1 MDFKDKNVVLAL
13 GAGLAVLAGVLIA
26 VLLAGRDRQ
35 PATPPADKGELSVDV
50 AEAPT
55 IDPTRKL
62 RCYVNGQFVGE
73 TSLAD
78 CAQKN
83 GVATDSLDV
92 GLDESGALVAA
103 ETASL
108 APPPVLPPPST
119 DIEDE
124 PTAPVEDER
133 PSVVADNTDR
143 GDDFDIAPTPAQGTA
158 CLRFAG
164 GDWRQLSSG
173 TSLETCRRLLFEG
186 RCVGPGQAEY
196 GRWGDVT
203 LRLVP
208 GRIEQSNDNRRFRRP
223 GRADL
228 RGRLRQV
235 SGRAD

>member
-26 VLLAGRDRQ
+26 VLLAGRDRA
-35 PATPPADKGELSVDV
+35 PAAPPADKGELSVDV

-78 CAQKN
+78 CARKN
-83 GVATDSLDV
+83 GVATESLDV

-108 APPPVLPPPST
+108 APPPVLPPPMPVI
-119 DIEDE
+119 DDE
-124 PTAPVEDER
+124 PQAPVQDDR
-133 PSVVADNTDR
+133 PPVVADNSDA
-143 GDDFDIAPTPAQGTA
+143 GDDFAIAPTPAQGTA

-173 TSLETCRRLLFEG
+173 TSLETCKRLLFEG
-186 RCVGPGQAEY
+186 RCVAPGQAEY

-208 GRIEQSNDNRRFRRP
+208 GRIEQSNDNRRFRRVGSAP
-223 GRADL
+223 RC
-228 RGRLRQV
+228 
-235 SGRAD
+235 

>member
-26 VLLAGRDRQ
+26 VLLVGRDKG
-35 PATPPADKGELSVDV
+35 PATPGADKGELSVDV

-78 CAQKN
+78 CAKKN

-108 APPPVLPPPST
+108 APPPVLPPMQ

-124 PTAPVEDER
+124 PTGPIEDER
-133 PSVVADNTDR
+133 PPVVADNRDFE
-143 GDDFDIAPTPAQGTA
+143 DDFDIAPTPAQGSQ

-164 GDWRQLSSG
+164 GDWRQLSAG
-173 TSLETCRRLLFEG
+173 TSLETCKRLLFEG
-186 RCVGPGQAEY
+186 RCVPPGQAEY
-196 GRWGDVT
+196 GRWGDQT

-208 GRIEQSNDNRRFRRP
+208 GRIEQSNDNNRVRRVGSAPRC
-223 GRADL
+223 
-228 RGRLRQV
+228 
-235 SGRAD
+235 

>member
-26 VLLAGRDRQ
+26 VLMAGRDRG
-35 PATPPADKGELSVDV
+35 PAAPPADKGSISVDV
-50 AEAPT
+50 AEAQT

-83 GVATDSLDV
+83 GVSTESLDV
-92 GLDESGALVAA
+92 GLDETGALVAA

-108 APPPVLPPPST
+108 APPPVLPPMQ
-119 DIEDE
+119 DIDDE
-124 PTAPVEDER
+124 PIEPMPDER
-133 PSVVADNTDR
+133 PTVVADNEAS
-143 GDDFDIAPTPAQGTA
+143 GDDFDIAPTPAQGSQ

-173 TSLETCRRLLFEG
+173 SSLETCKRLLFEG
-186 RCVGPGQAEY
+186 RCVSPGQAEY
-196 GRWGDVT
+196 GRWGDQT

-208 GRIEQSNDNRRFRRP
+208 GRIEQSSDNRRFRRVGTAP
-223 GRADL
+223 SCSSR
-228 RGRLRQV
+228 
-235 SGRAD
+235 